1 MPPATLLAAVLGT
14 LGAGL
19 GLSVGLVFNVRLARH
34 ARHPVLASLVNFLVA
49 FLVTSVLA
57 LLGVLGASQLPVHA
71 PLWAFGGG
79 LMGAAY
85 VTMTLLTARALG
97 VAASTAGV
105 TLGQIL
111 GARLIGAY
119 GLLGQQ
125 ARPVSVADVLG
136 VALLFLAVTL
146 LARERGAS
154 EQKTDVRAGV
164 AQ

>member
-1 MPPATLLAAVLGT
+1 MPPAALLAAVLGT

-34 ARHPVLASLVNFLVA
+34 TGHPVLASLVNFLVA
-49 FLVTSVLA
+49 FLLTSLLA
-57 LLGVLGASQLPVHA
+57 LLGVLGTSRLPVHA
-71 PLWAFGGG
+71 PLWVFGGG
-79 LMGAAY
+79 LVGAAY
-85 VTMTLLTARALG
+85 VTMTLFTARALG

-111 GARLIGAY
+111 GARLIDAY

-125 ARPVSVADVLG
+125 TRPLSGADVLG
-136 VALLFLAVTL
+136 VALLFLAVAL
-146 LARERGAS
+146 LSRERLAGEQAAS
-154 EQKTDVRAGV
+154 EQGGV

>member
-1 MPPATLLAAVLGT
+1 MPLAALLAAVLGT

-34 ARHPVLASLVNFLVA
+34 TRHPVLASLVNFLVA
-49 FLVTSVLA
+49 FVVTSVLA

-71 PLWAFGGG
+71 PLWVFGGG
-79 LMGAAY
+79 LVGAAY
-85 VTMTLLTARALG
+85 
-97 VAASTAGV
+97 V

-125 ARPVSVADVLG
+125 ARPVSGADVLG